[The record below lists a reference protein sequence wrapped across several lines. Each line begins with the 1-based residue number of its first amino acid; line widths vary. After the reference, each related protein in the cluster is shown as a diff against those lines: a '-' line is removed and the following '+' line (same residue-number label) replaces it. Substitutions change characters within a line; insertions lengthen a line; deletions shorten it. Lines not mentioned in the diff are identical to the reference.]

1 MINDKQTTD
10 EPYMSTFLSRKR
22 FVSILIVVFIVQY
35 TTYLKHLA
43 EVF

>member
-1 MINDKQTTD
+1 MNDKQTTD

-22 FVSILIVVFIVQY
+22 FVCILIVAFIVQY
-35 TTYLKHLA
+35 MTYLKYLA

>member
-35 TTYLKHLA
+35 TKYLKHLA

>member
-1 MINDKQTTD
+1 MDDKQTTD

-22 FVSILIVVFIVQY
+22 FVSILIVAFIVQY
-35 TTYLKHLA
+35 TKCLKYLA